1 MNSHGGVFGIDR
13 KSGGMMIEVPRTAS
27 SHWESLRD
35 KSVTVVGLGRS
46 GFAAHNL
53 LQTVGAHVCL
63 ADQRPRLDL
72 SERLEQLDLT
82 RVKVC
87 CGEDFRRGFEDVDLI
102 VISPGV
108 PSALPVLEEARQ
120 EGIPVIGEVELA
132 SWFLPSNLIA
142 VTGTNGKSTVVSLI
156 ARMLEEAGQRVFVGG
171 NIGTP
176 LCEGALSAFRHMN
189 EVGDGS
195 SLFDAVVAEIS
206 SFQLETIQH
215 FHPHVA
221 VLLNVTPDHLDRHAS
236 VEEYRAMKARIFE
249 NQVSDDFAVL
259 NMDDSTVVEMGML
272 IPAEKVG
279 FSIQKSLGEGVF
291 LEGKAIVARMGG
303 HRCEVGPVKDVGLR
317 GPHNLANV
325 CGAVAIG
332 ILCRIPIEVIQ
343 RTIKEFRG
351 IAHALEIVR
360 ERKGVLFVNDS
371 KGTNVD
377 ATLKALESFDL
388 PILVILGGKDKGSD
402 FSRLRRPLQ
411 QRAKLVIV
419 MGESAS
425 RLKDALEGIEALTE
439 VESLQEAVNVAARKA
454 EVGQVVLL
462 SPACASFDM
471 FRDYQDRGQQ
481 FRDAVNA
488 LS

>member
-1 MNSHGGVFGIDR
+1 MNSHRWIFGIDR
-13 KSGGMMIEVPRTAS
+13 ESGGVVIEVPGTAS
-27 SHWESLRD
+27 SHWESLKD

-53 LQTVGAHVCL
+53 LKAVGAHVCL

-87 CGEDFRRGFEDVDLI
+87 CGEDFRRGFEDVDLV

-108 PSALPVLEEARQ
+108 PSALPILEDARQ

-132 SWFLPSNLIA
+132 SLFLPSNLIA

-156 ARMLEEAGQRVFVGG
+156 ARMLEQAGQRVFVGG

-176 LCEGALSAFRHMN
+176 LCEGALSAFRNMN

-195 SLFDAVVAEIS
+195 LLFDAVVAEIS

-221 VLLNVTPDHLDRHAS
+221 VLLNVTLDHLDRHAS
-236 VEEYRAMKARIFE
+236 VEEYRAIKARIFE
-249 NQVSDDFAVL
+249 NQESDDFAVL
-259 NMDDSTVVEMGML
+259 NMDDSTVVKMGTL
-272 IPAEKVG
+272 IHAEKVG
-279 FSIQKSLGEGVF
+279 FSIQNPLGEGVY
-291 LEGKAIVARMGG
+291 LEGKTIVARMGG
-303 HRCEVGPVKDVGLR
+303 DRWEVGPVKDVGLR
-317 GPHNLANV
+317 GSHNLANV

-332 ILCRIPIEVIQ
+332 MLCRTPIEVIQ